1 MSAVKTGAPFGVS
14 PRYIFLDWSIRP
26 WPLPGNLE
34 AVMIRTRHVEDFMS
48 NVIFVF
54 CLLSIAFTIFLLFSS
69 PVPASTA
76 ELNDMPIPG
85 QHRPAIY
92 KGRHAIS
99 TFPASK
105 STEKADQDNNEDGY
119 FMSARTLTYQLLHS
133 PTTTLQTPV
142 PVVVRLRGH
151 AVETLKSFSVFS
163 ESPRSR
169 KSRR

>member
-1 MSAVKTGAPFGVS
+1 MSVVKTGAPFGVS

-54 CLLSIAFTIFLLFSS
+54 CLLSIAFT
-69 PVPASTA
+69 T

-119 FMSARTLTYQLLHS
+119 FMSARTLIYQLLHS
-133 PTTTLQTPV
+133 PTTKLQTPV
-142 PVVVRLRGH
+142 PVVVRLRGD